1 MMLQDTCQLTDRAPG
16 AFSEKEEERTEQ
28 ALNLAVGCIRGE
40 EKKKKDIFSLL
51 IRPAIFCLFRGRSET
66 KPLQFSVS
74 SIHILCRIK
83 RIFFLK

>member
-1 MMLQDTCQLTDRAPG
+1 MILQDTCQLTDRASG
-16 AFSEKEEERTEQ
+16 AFLEKEEERTEQ

-40 EKKKKDIFSLL
+40 EKKIKDIFSLL

-74 SIHILCRIK
+74 SIRILCRIK